1 MNSFVSIL
9 IHADMSQIAILGRRE
24 TDSMSAE
31 NEICLFVSL
40 KGNDRWS
47 GTIVEPNEADGHF
60 ATIERARHF
69 SMTPELK

>member
-24 TDSMSAE
+24 TDSMSAK
-31 NEICLFVSL
+31 NEIRLSVSP
-40 KGNDRWS
+40 KGNDWWT
-47 GTIVEPNEADGHF
+47 GAIVEPNEADGPF

-69 SMTPELK
+69 SMTPESK